1 MTKID
6 QEKLPQIKIAN
17 FETVPNSSLSS
28 IGLNNSKSVN
38 SNSRNMKSD
47 AMYKTTQVSRYQQ
60 GKIPTSNLKIQQFMD
75 IIFGS

>member
-1 MTKID
+1 VTKID
-6 QEKLPQIKIAN
+6 QEKLPQIKIPN